1 MKKYCDYNSK
11 GQCKR
16 IDFLHLRRHCK
27 NKRGFK
33 KTAGPTGN
41 LVGKIDGLRFGV
53 PEDSKFI
60 GQN

>member
-1 MKKYCDYNSK
+1 M
-11 GQCKR
+11 Q
-16 IDFLHLRRHCK
+16 K
-27 NKRGFK
+27 NRFSPLEKTLQKQTGIQ

-53 PEDSKFI
+53 PEDYKFI